1 MFWKQD
7 VSILRW
13 KGERWPTLLCLLELT
28 SIFGIQDNGQS
39 KMNSNPRDITMSVI
53 CSVSCVFA
61 SNRLVVALSQQI
73 HVFTFP
79 SPAQRLFT
87 IETRVNVLGLCEVSP
102 FQTAERQL
110 LMFPGHKIG
119 SVQLVV
125 RVYVVTASWWL
136 WVCVILFSVLNFQ
149 FLSSLCSYV

>member
-1 MFWKQD
+1 M
-7 VSILRW
+7 
-13 KGERWPTLLCLLELT
+13 CL
-28 SIFGIQDNGQS
+28 F
-39 KMNSNPRDITMSVI
+39 P
-53 CSVSCVFA
+53 

-87 IETRVNVLGLCEVSP
+87 IETRANALGLCEVTP

-110 LMFPGHKIG
+110 LMFPGHKVG

-125 RVYVVTASWWL
+125 RISVVFTYCGLWSWWL
-136 WVCVILFSVLNFQ
+136 L
-149 FLSSLCSYV
+149 